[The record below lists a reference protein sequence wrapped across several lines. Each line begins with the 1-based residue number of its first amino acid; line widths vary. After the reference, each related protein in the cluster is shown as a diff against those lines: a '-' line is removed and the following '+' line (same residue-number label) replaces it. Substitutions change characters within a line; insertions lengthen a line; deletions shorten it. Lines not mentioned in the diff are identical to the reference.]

1 MTIIQILINM
11 ATIRFDKDK
20 KTLVGPI
27 FAVGNSGAVQIFK
40 EWKDMVAK
48 VEIFDKD
55 NEDKILETLTKEPKG
70 FGNSYAVFVP
80 KIYIGKLANV
90 KMLDKKEKK

>member
-1 MTIIQILINM
+1 M

-20 KTLVGPI
+20 KNLIGPI

-40 EWKDMVAK
+40 EWNDLTAH

-55 NEDKILETLTKEPKG
+55 HEDIILETITKEPKG
-70 FGNSYAVFVP
+70 FGNSCAIFVP
-80 KIYIGKLANV
+80 KKYIGKLARV
-90 KMLDKKEKK
+90 QMVDKTTNE